1 MSIKNQETIMRIFMY
16 SISSI
21 PFETLKYKSIDES
34 VKIMKEKK
42 MLVDFISPS
51 ISSFFLFLFLIVIL
65 VCILYISVSN
75 IMSKQV
81 KSSFLLQLQHNP
93 LLVQDII
100 KNIDHEILQAFEN
113 LKDQWILIT
122 FLISKSFLEWSLIIK
137 SSLLEAK
144 LNSNNP
150 HFAVKS
156 KINL

>member
-1 MSIKNQETIMRIFMY
+1 
-16 SISSI
+16 
-21 PFETLKYKSIDES
+21 
-34 VKIMKEKK
+34 
-42 MLVDFISPS
+42 
-51 ISSFFLFLFLIVIL
+51 
-65 VCILYISVSN
+65 
-75 IMSKQV
+75 MSKQV

-144 LNSNNP
+144 LNSNDP
-150 HFAVKS
+150 HFAV
-156 KINL
+156 I